1 MTKEQLLERFQN
13 SAKILQLKEKLK
25 DFEKG
30 HITLKGFC
38 GSAPAVYGGTLMQ
51 TIKQPQLFIVN
62 DKEEAAY
69 FVNDLESI
77 IGQDKV
83 FYFPSS
89 SRLPYQIE
97 KTDNANVLHRAEIL
111 ATLTK
116 RSRPV
121 CIVTYPEA
129 LSEKVSTKKQLQQNT
144 LELKKGNEISID
156 FINEL
161 LFEYKFERVDFVTQP
176 GEFSIRGGIVDIFSF
191 ANDYPYRVELF
202 GDEIDSIRTF
212 DPGSQLSIKHFQQV
226 RIVPNIQNKN
236 LMESR
241 QHFLEFLPPS
251 TKVWIKDFNLLQDHL
266 KMEYERAEKAF
277 TDLGETEIEHLP
289 PEKLFTREAEMEKI
303 LQKRVVIEFGITN
316 HFEGDAVL
324 EFQQQP
330 QPNFNKNF
338 ELLSKKL
345 HENVKENIDNVILA
359 GSEKQ
364 LTRLHNIFEDL
375 EKEKHFNSLLFSLHE
390 GFTDFEVGMA
400 CYTDHQIFERFHRFR
415 LKEGFKDAQQ
425 KLSLKEI
432 TELQRGDF
440 VVHVDHGVGRFEGL
454 VRIENNGKLQEAIK
468 LSYSGTDVL
477 YVSIHSLHR
486 ISKFSGKEGHEPKI
500 NKLGTN
506 TWKKL
511 KKKTKSK
518 IKEIA
523 YDLIKLYAKRKEAEG
538 HAFTPDSYLQNELE
552 ASFIYEDTP
561 DQEKATQ
568 AVKED
573 MEQSAPMDRLICGD
587 VGFGKTE
594 IAIRAAFK
602 AAVDGKQVAVLVPTT
617 ILALQ
622 HYKSFSERLKD
633 FPVEV
638 DFVNRFKKTS
648 KIKQTLKN
656 LEEGKLDIII
666 GTHRL
671 VGKDV
676 KFNDLGLLIIDEEQK
691 FGVGVKDKLKTI
703 KENVD
708 TLTLTATPIP
718 RTLQFSLMGARDL
731 SVINTPPPNRQ
742 PVQTELH
749 TFNEEII
756 RDAVSYELARDGQ
769 VFVINNRV
777 QNIQEVA
784 GMVQRVVPDARVITA
799 HGQMDG
805 KDLEERM
812 MKFVDGEYDVLIATT
827 IIESGLD
834 IPNANTII
842 INNAHNFGLSDLH
855 QMRGRV
861 GRSNRKAFC
870 YLLSPPLSTMPSDAR
885 KRLTAISQFSD
896 LGSGINIAMRDLDI
910 RGAGNL
916 LGGEQSGFIS
926 EIGFD
931 MYQKILNEAIT
942 ELKENEFKDLF
953 KASKQSYVEDTV
965 LETDLEIMISDTYVN
980 NITERLRLYKDLSD
994 VESETQLDTFRQELI
1009 DRFGPI
1015 PDETESLIDSVKMKW
1030 LGKAIGFEK
1039 IVLKANKL
1047 ICYFIPDQESPYF
1060 QSPAFNRV
1068 LEYVKQNMHRC
1079 ELKQRKEKLSL
1090 VFKDITSIQ
1099 EALNTLR
1106 PILQEETV
1114 EQ

>member
-277 TDLGETEIEHLP
+277 ADLGETEIEHLP

-523 YDLIKLYAKRKEAEG
+523 YDLISLYAKRKEAEG
-538 HAFTPDSYLQNELE
+538 YAFTPDSYLQNELE